1 MLRGFHKL
9 AEWTSH
15 PKGAKIILAAWL
27 VVIILLSVIAPGSKQ
42 YARNSQEGSI
52 HENTPSAIATELMN
66 EYYPSKNGLTALLVF
81 HRPTGITADDEQKI
95 IQLSEW
101 LASDDK
107 PEFVASSL
115 PYHKLPIEAKKS
127 ILSEDQT
134 SLLINIAMQKD
145 ISSDQNYQTLNQ
157 IKEQFNKLNANG
169 LQFEITGPSGI
180 TADTI
185 NLFKNADFV
194 LMFATVGLILVMLI
208 VIYRSPL
215 LAIMPLLVAGVVYQ
229 VVDRLLGL
237 GAKNEWFIVDNS
249 ATSIMM
255 VMLFA
260 VLTDYCLFIVSR
272 YREELRKIGSKNTA
286 MRMTMT
292 HLGEPI
298 AFSGGTV
305 LIAMLTLLTAIF
317 KPYNHF
323 APVFSVAIVVILLAG
338 LTLIPSIFTLLGRK
352 AFWPFVPKLEAQTE
366 TPHRFWSRIGSMV
379 TKKPIVSATIVLV
392 LLVGSALNLFSMNY
406 SFNLMK
412 SFPENISSRQGFEL
426 LEQHYPKGEL
436 APVSVILKSDKEI
449 QLNEDFVRQLTLL
462 TNELKKQP
470 GIEGISPAISS
481 DWIANPDKLPA
492 NFISDNKKAVKLRI
506 ILSDNPYDQAALNT
520 LQSLRENASSSLAAS
535 NLNAVD
541 YSLHYAGQ
549 TAEQLDVREMNTR
562 DTILLFTLI
571 TVFITIM
578 LLFQT
583 RSLKLALLMILTILL
598 SYAATLGLGWMIYHL
613 MLGYDSISYRLP
625 LYTFVFMIALGVDYN
640 IMLVSRIN
648 EEARSYEWKDAIKRG
663 VTHTGGVISSAG
675 LILAATFCVLIT
687 QPLQELFLFGLT
699 MAMGIMIDTFL
710 VRGVLLP
717 SIMTLMFKKP
727 QHHNQFSKE
736 LSS

>member
-1 MLRGFHKL
+1 MLRGFRKL
-9 AEWTSH
+9 AEWTSN

-42 YARNSQEGSI
+42 YAHNSQEGSI
-52 HENTPSAIATELMN
+52 HENTPSATATELMN

-81 HRPTGITADDEQKI
+81 HRPTGITADDEQQI
-95 IQLSEW
+95 NQLSEW
-101 LASDDK
+101 LTSDDK

-115 PYHKLPIEAKKS
+115 PYHKLPNEVKKS

-145 ISSDQNYQTLNQ
+145 ISSDQNYQALNQ
-157 IKEQFNKLNANG
+157 ITEQFNKLNANG
-169 LQFEITGPSGI
+169 LQFEITGPAGI

-215 LAIMPLLVAGVVYQ
+215 LAIIPLLVAGVVYQ
-229 VVDRLLGL
+229 IVDRLLGL
-237 GAKNEWFIVDNS
+237 GAKSEWFVVDNS

-272 YREELRKIGSKNTA
+272 YREELRKIGSKHTA

-305 LIAMLTLLTAIF
+305 LIAMLTLLACIF

-352 AFWPFVPKLEAQTE
+352 AYWPFVPKLDAQTE
-366 TPHRFWSRIGSMV
+366 APHRFWSCIGSMV
-379 TKKPIVSATIVLV
+379 TKKPIVSATVLLV

-412 SFPENISSRQGFEL
+412 SFPDNITSRQGFEL

-436 APVSVILKSDKEI
+436 APVSVILKSDKEL
-449 QLNEDFVRQLTLL
+449 QLNEGFIKQLTLL
-462 TNELKKQP
+462 TNELKRQP
-470 GIEGISPAISS
+470 GIEEINPAISS
-481 DWIANPDKLPA
+481 DWIANPDKLPK
-492 NFISDNKKAVKLRI
+492 NFISDNKKAIKLQI

-562 DTILLFTLI
+562 DTILLFSLI

-625 LYTFVFMIALGVDYN
+625 LYTFVFMVALGVDYN

-648 EEARSYEWKDAIKRG
+648 EEARSYEWKEAIKRG
-663 VTHTGGVISSAG
+663 VTYTGGVISSAG

-699 MAMGIMIDTFL
+699 MAMGIIIDTFL

-717 SIMTLMFKKP
+717 SIMALMVKKP
-727 QHHNQFSKE
+727 QHHNQTFKE